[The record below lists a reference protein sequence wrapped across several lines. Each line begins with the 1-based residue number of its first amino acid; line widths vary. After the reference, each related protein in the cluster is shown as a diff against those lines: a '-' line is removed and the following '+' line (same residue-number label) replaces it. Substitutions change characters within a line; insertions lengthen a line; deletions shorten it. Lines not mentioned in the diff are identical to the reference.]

1 MGTSTALRKGLG
13 GKIRDLLEA
22 ALAIDPGFSEAML
35 ALGGWHADVHDGGRV
50 ARWMYGPK
58 KEEAVRL
65 FERALELAPESRIA
79 HFEYA
84 LRLEYLDKD
93 GGAERALELLSR
105 AAGIPVVDAYDG
117 FIQELVVA
125 ELAARKGG

>member
-1 MGTSTALRKGLG
+1 
-13 GKIRDLLEA
+13 
-22 ALAIDPGFSEAML
+22 
-35 ALGGWHADVHDGGRV
+35 
-50 ARWMYGPK
+50 MYGPK